1 MIIGHKKQ
9 IRARVC
15 QFISEWQIRSEPVEC
30 HLHFLSVLYF
40 SASLST

>member
-15 QFISEWQIRSEPVEC
+15 QFISEWQIRSEP
-30 HLHFLSVLYF
+30 HFLSVLYF